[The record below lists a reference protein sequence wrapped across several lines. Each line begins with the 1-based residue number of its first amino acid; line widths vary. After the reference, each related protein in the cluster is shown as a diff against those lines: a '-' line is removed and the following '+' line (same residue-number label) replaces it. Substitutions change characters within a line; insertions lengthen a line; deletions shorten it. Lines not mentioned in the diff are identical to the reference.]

1 MPKDN
6 NMLRMVE
13 NCNQISETLKFARTT
28 KITEIHVYKTIDLSK
43 YYV

>member
-6 NMLRMVE
+6 NTLRTVIK
-13 NCNQISETLKFARTT
+13 ISETLKFARTT
-28 KITEIHVYKTIDLSK
+28 KITEIHVYKTIDVSK